1 MKIIL
6 TEQQFR
12 NILLNERIEVILNSL
27 NESKSFKDMKKKIKV
42 AISSGVAIS
51 VILLAIAKLNTNSEE
66 KEELAKFAK
75 KMEIYQD
82 SIRKEDSV
90 AKARLDSVFSMK
102 VEACKNYME
111 YALKNQGYTLKS
123 TKLDPEQLVK
133 ICDENDF
140 SLPFTMAIANLES
153 CFGANKRAQ
162 KTNSVFSV
170 GSWDN
175 GENKHF
181 YSDPNESI
189 QPFIDL
195 IKKDYI
201 TGEKSLEDLLK
212 KNSFVNRNGDRYASL
227 GNYESQ
233 VKSIINRIT
242 RMYPI
247 LSN

>member
-1 MKIIL
+1 MKLIL
-6 TEQQFR
+6 TEQQL
-12 NILLNERIEVILNSL
+12 NNVLINERIEYLVLESL
-27 NESKSFKDMKKKIKV
+27 NESLNFKTLIKKIRKALMV
-42 AISSGVAIS
+42 GISAT
-51 VILLAIAKLNTNSEE
+51 LLLSSINNMDIPQSE
-66 KEELAKFAK
+66 KEALKNFIESFEGKLTDNKGPEELTNDTIFN
-75 KMEIYQD
+75 Q
-82 SIRKEDSV
+82 
-90 AKARLDSVFSMK
+90 K
-102 VEACKNYME
+102 VEACRAYME
-111 YALKNQGYTLKS
+111 YALNNQGYTMES
-123 TKLDPEQLVK
+123 TGLDPEQLVK
-133 ICDENDF
+133 TCQDNDF
-140 SLPFTMAIANLES
+140 SLPFTMAVAHLES

>member
-1 MKIIL
+1 MKLIL
-6 TEQQFR
+6 TEQQL
-12 NILLNERIEVILNSL
+12 NNVLINERMEYLVLESL
-27 NESKSFKDMKKKIKV
+27 NESLNFKTLIKKIRKALMV
-42 AISSGVAIS
+42 GISAT
-51 VILLAIAKLNTNSEE
+51 LLLSSINNMDIPQSE
-66 KEELAKFAK
+66 KEALKNFIESFEGKLTDNKGPEELTNDTIFN
-75 KMEIYQD
+75 Q
-82 SIRKEDSV
+82 
-90 AKARLDSVFSMK
+90 K
-102 VEACKNYME
+102 VEACRAYME
-111 YALKNQGYTLKS
+111 YALNNQGYTMES
-123 TKLDPEQLVK
+123 TRLDPEQLVK
-133 ICDENDF
+133 TCEDNDF
-140 SLPFTMAIANLES
+140 SLPFTMAVAHLES